1 MKRERITLVAKDG
14 ATISV
19 EAVTLNGIAIH
30 ESWLEIDEAGPDWTI
45 SHVSTGQALTGG
57 YTRAI
62 YARHAF
68 KALAQLDWSGTR
80 EELKANRELQQ
91 QFCDILNTCDPY
103 ERRRWR
109 IREDEQGA
117 A

>member
-1 MKRERITLVAKDG
+1 MKREPITIVAKDG
-14 ATISV
+14 ATMSV

-45 SHVSTGQALTGG
+45 SHVGTGQALTGG
-57 YTRAI
+57 YKRAI

-91 QFCDILNTCDPY
+91 QFASIVIQAC
-103 ERRRWR
+103 
-109 IREDEQGA
+109 G
-117 A
+117 

>member
-1 MKRERITLVAKDG
+1 MKRERITIVAKNG
-14 ATISV
+14 ETMSV

-30 ESWLEIDEAGPDWTI
+30 ESWLEIDEDGPDWTI
-45 SHVSTGQALTGG
+45 SHVSTGLALTGG
-57 YTRAI
+57 YKRAI

-68 KALAQLDWSGTR
+68 NALAQLDWSGTR

-103 ERRRWR
+103 ERRRWIVR
-109 IREDEQGA
+109 RLKEVL
-117 A
+117 